1 MKRTI
6 IAVSFIVLLFA
17 FCLLE
22 TEKTDTMCDNMEN
35 RISVISNLY
44 ENGSQDTMEKCE
56 KLKKEWAKEKKTA
69 VFFINHSFVDEITDK
84 VYTLPAFV
92 KTGSD
97 DMFFSNIASIK
108 KVLSQIKED
117 SRLTADSFY

>member
-22 TEKTDTMCDNMEN
+22 TERIDTICDNMEN

-44 ENGSQDTMEKCE
+44 ENGSPDTMEKCE
-56 KLKKEWAKEKKTA
+56 KLKEEWEKEKKTA
-69 VFFINHSFVDEITDK
+69 VFYINHSLVDEITDR
-84 VYTLPAFV
+84 VYTLPVFV
-92 KTGSD
+92 RTGSD
-97 DMFFSNIASIK
+97 DLFFSNIESIK
-108 KVLSQIKED
+108 KVLSQAKED
-117 SRLTADSFY
+117 SRLTLDSFY